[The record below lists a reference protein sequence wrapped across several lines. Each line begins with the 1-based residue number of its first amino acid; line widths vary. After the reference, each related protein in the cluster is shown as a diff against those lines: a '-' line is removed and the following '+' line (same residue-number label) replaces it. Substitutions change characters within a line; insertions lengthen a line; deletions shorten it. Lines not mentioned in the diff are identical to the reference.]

1 MSPFKQIWV
10 LVFLVMAPVFIASGV
25 FIWEGLT
32 PPPRVLGA
40 ICFGIAVLAVERLF
54 FYTGMIK

>member
-10 LVFLVMAPVFIASGV
+10 LVFLVMAPVFIASGML
-25 FIWEGLT
+25 IWEGLT

-40 ICFGIAVLAVERLF
+40 MCFGIAALVVERLF